1 MSKTKIGIV
10 GIAGRMGL
18 AIARKAILD
27 KNINLVAGSE
37 KKNSKLIGT
46 NIGTLLG
53 EEKTDVKIT
62 SDLGTFFKELDVVI
76 EFGLEKAT
84 LEYLKSAKKYK
95 RAFVSG
101 STGLS
106 KKAIVELKNASKTI
120 PVFWAPNMSIGAN
133 LVKDLASRAS
143 KILAKDFDID
153 IIDHHHKHKKDTPSG
168 TAISIKEEIIS
179 KTKSYKKKVNIIA
192 TRSGDST
199 GEHKIIFSGNG
210 ERVEISHIS
219 TSRDIFAKGAVE
231 VSKWIKKKSKGF
243 YNMKDFLID

>member
-76 EFGLEKAT
+76 EFGLEK
-84 LEYLKSAKKYK
+84 EH
-95 RAFVSG
+95 
-101 STGLS
+101 LS
-106 KKAIVELKNASKTI
+106 I
-120 PVFWAPNMSIGAN
+120 
-133 LVKDLASRAS
+133 
-143 KILAKDFDID
+143 
-153 IIDHHHKHKKDTPSG
+153 
-168 TAISIKEEIIS
+168 
-179 KTKSYKKKVNIIA
+179 
-192 TRSGDST
+192 
-199 GEHKIIFSGNG
+199 
-210 ERVEISHIS
+210 
-219 TSRDIFAKGAVE
+219 
-231 VSKWIKKKSKGF
+231 
-243 YNMKDFLID
+243 